1 MLYQAKAQI
10 DLGGTAVAK
19 TIGKMLGRQAST
31 RILQRLTRP
40 CAVHYPNLHV
50 ATKYTSAYLRACRA
64 LFRPVDSHGHMALH
78 HLRPTLERHGLL
90 GQDDDDNANVDAW
103 LQRPQDGHITFP
115 DFVDA
120 CFTLVGPSLAA
131 KWVSRGGGTGDN
143 WRAASSLSNVS
154 TADAKVQHHP
164 YDAMM
169 DQHRH
174 AVGFSYEA
182 HAANN
187 PVTQQD
193 ITTLS
198 HSHSLVMDTP
208 YRCIRRVVSDQDL
221 HDQVRAAAEVA
232 KKALKVKT
240 QRHLAATQ
248 RCSLQFV
255 LMRDNNDYGAI
266 AWSPATFK
274 SGEKRQMGHQE
285 KVAHVHRRKHE
296 NQSLRAE
303 MEEFNAVEMI
313 RRQKDLFTI
322 SDSTCTLQRR
332 PPELLAALAGVQ
344 TPKQQK
350 SLAIAEHRYFEQSRS
365 QQLRDYKHDK
375 EDAKPKRYLRAPI
388 VDVDQQDPDEGWHN
402 EEAELTAAM
411 NALYAEWVQEQRD
424 LSPLIPTANSP
435 PAAQRYYGT
444 IKQMPPSMDQYEH
457 VRVIG
462 KGSFGIVSKILR
474 KVDNKELVWK
484 EVDYGQMTEK
494 EKQLIVSEVNILRE
508 LKHPHIVR
516 YLDRVIDKQSTK
528 IFIVM
533 EYCEGGDLS
542 RLIKR
547 HRRDGYVAV
556 TKPAPR
562 NNTMRL

>member
-1 MLYQAKAQI
+1 MPSDYRQVSINIDCQIWPAGVATAVATELAMDPENHEHMLYQAKAQI

-19 TIGKMLGRQAST
+19 TIGKLLGRQAST

-50 ATKYTSAYLRACRA
+50 ATKYTAAYLRACRA

-90 GQDDDDNANVDAW
+90 GHDDDNANVDAW

-143 WRAASSLSNVS
+143 WRAASSLSNAS

-164 YDAMM
+164 YDTMM

-221 HDQVRAAAEVA
+221 HDQAAAEVA

-255 LMRDNNDYGAI
+255 QVRDNEYGAI
-266 AWSPATFK
+266 
-274 SGEKRQMGHQE
+274 EKRQMGHQE

-303 MEEFNAVEMI
+303 MEEFNAV
-313 RRQKDLFTI
+313 
-322 SDSTCTLQRR
+322 
-332 PPELLAALAGVQ
+332 GV
-344 TPKQQK
+344 
-350 SLAIAEHRYFEQSRS
+350 L
-365 QQLRDYKHDK
+365 
-375 EDAKPKRYLRAPI
+375 
-388 VDVDQQDPDEGWHN
+388 
-402 EEAELTAAM
+402 
-411 NALYAEWVQEQRD
+411 
-424 LSPLIPTANSP
+424 
-435 PAAQRYYGT
+435 
-444 IKQMPPSMDQYEH
+444 
-457 VRVIG
+457 
-462 KGSFGIVSKILR
+462 
-474 KVDNKELVWK
+474 
-484 EVDYGQMTEK
+484 
-494 EKQLIVSEVNILRE
+494 
-508 LKHPHIVR
+508 
-516 YLDRVIDKQSTK
+516 
-528 IFIVM
+528 
-533 EYCEGGDLS
+533 
-542 RLIKR
+542 
-547 HRRDGYVAV
+547 
-556 TKPAPR
+556 
-562 NNTMRL
+562 

>member
-1 MLYQAKAQI
+1 MDPENHEHMLYQAKAQI

-19 TIGKMLGRQAST
+19 TIGKLLGRQAST

-50 ATKYTSAYLRACRA
+50 ATKYTAAYLRACRA

-90 GQDDDDNANVDAW
+90 GHDDDNANVDAW

-131 KWVSRGGGTGDN
+131 KWVSRGGSTGDN

-154 TADAKVQHHP
+154 IADAKVQHHP

-187 PVTQQD
+187 PIQAQRQQD

-221 HDQVRAAAEVA
+221 HDQAAAEVA

-248 RCSLQFV
+248 RHSLEQRTASARNFACSVGMVARHIQI
-255 LMRDNNDYGAI
+255 GEI
-266 AWSPATFK
+266 K
-274 SGEKRQMGHQE
+274 EKRQMGHQE

-303 MEEFNAVEMI
+303 MEDFNA
-313 RRQKDLFTI
+313 R
-322 SDSTCTLQRR
+322 
-332 PPELLAALAGVQ
+332 VQ
-344 TPKQQK
+344 LTKIQDMHLMKAQMHDKLTFEQQK
-350 SLAIAEHRYFEQSRS
+350 KVCTMVIPSIEVSL
-365 QQLRDYKHDK
+365 HD
-375 EDAKPKRYLRAPI
+375 
-388 VDVDQQDPDEGWHN
+388 G
-402 EEAELTAAM
+402 
-411 NALYAEWVQEQRD
+411 
-424 LSPLIPTANSP
+424 
-435 PAAQRYYGT
+435 
-444 IKQMPPSMDQYEH
+444 
-457 VRVIG
+457 
-462 KGSFGIVSKILR
+462 
-474 KVDNKELVWK
+474 
-484 EVDYGQMTEK
+484 
-494 EKQLIVSEVNILRE
+494 
-508 LKHPHIVR
+508 
-516 YLDRVIDKQSTK
+516 
-528 IFIVM
+528 
-533 EYCEGGDLS
+533 
-542 RLIKR
+542 
-547 HRRDGYVAV
+547 
-556 TKPAPR
+556 
-562 NNTMRL
+562 